1 MSENVVSFNRPE
13 GEATAASPS
22 TSVPHVESE
31 YDSNLVEF
39 SRKRATSSIF
49 KKMRENPHAGLFTYK
64 LARTSLSE
72 GYEVTAVV
80 RFPSFAD
87 KAKIDSLPSGLRKR
101 AADLMFANTSTPGRV
116 DPVSNMDR
124 TTARGRE
131 VANLYCVVGFEDP
144 KVYFTP
150 EEADDKGGVWVEDIP
165 FEDRWTFVRISD
177 GEDRLASGLVAPF
190 SGE

>member
-1 MSENVVSFNRPE
+1 MSENVVSFNRSE
-13 GEATAASPS
+13 EEATAASS
-22 TSVPHVESE
+22 SNLPHVEGE
-31 YDSNLVEF
+31 FDSNLVDF

-49 KKMRENPHAGLFTYK
+49 KKMRSNPNAGLFTYK
-64 LARTSLSE
+64 LARTSLTE
-72 GYEVTAVV
+72 GYEVVAVV

-87 KAKIDSLPSGLRKR
+87 KARIDALPSGLRKR
-101 AADLMFANTSTPGRV
+101 AAELMFANTSTPGRV

-124 TTARGRE
+124 TTSRGRE

-144 KVYFTP
+144 KVYFTA
-150 EEADDKGGVWVEDIP
+150 EEADEKGGVWVEDIP